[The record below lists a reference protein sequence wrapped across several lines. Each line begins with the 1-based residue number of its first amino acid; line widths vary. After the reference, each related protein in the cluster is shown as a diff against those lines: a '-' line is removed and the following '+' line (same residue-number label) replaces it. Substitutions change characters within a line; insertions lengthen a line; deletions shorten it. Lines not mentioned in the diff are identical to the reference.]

1 MDRDLKE
8 FKNKLQEIKNKKVT
22 ISEKKNS
29 KNSGASLGLKIA
41 IDFVITII
49 VGLFI
54 GIGFD
59 KLFQTSPI
67 FLLIFLFLGIAG
79 AFWNIYRT
87 ILNLENKR

>member
-1 MDRDLKE
+1 MEKKLKE
-8 FKNKLQEIKNKKVT
+8 FKNKLLEIKMKKAT
-22 ISEKKNS
+22 LQKINNQ
-29 KNSGASLGLKIA
+29 KNSGISLGLKIA
-41 IDFVITII
+41 TDFVITII

-59 KLFQTSPI
+59 KIFQTSPI